1 MARIKGNSIT
11 DNITP
16 QVKLISMSENPVG
29 SIVAMWIGS
38 RYEKSVNPV
47 IVQYLYDNIPVQGDV
62 IDFTKKYLC
71 ECYPEFS
78 GDSKSDY
85 HNVIEEVAKLVVKS
99 NLPPLDA
106 INFTFEIN
114 NASIAFREQIV
125 RGRQPQ
131 NFWTQ
136 TSRTADLTS
145 MDVNRLPSI
154 DAYGEEAV
162 KIYNDAVES
171 IRKAYKYLSDL
182 GVPSEDIRLIPQGMT
197 HRIYWMVPFRT
208 LVTALKK
215 RTSWIAQSSLWTPI
229 IEGIQNEINEKCSFF
244 SDIIGV
250 PSDVSISEGKVVN
263 HTYDNENYDR
273 YYQHDPQPCDPL
285 WLAYHNFTMPA
296 HTDIK
301 FYDRLKQS
309 YIKIWNT
316 DICNILGW
324 DKNNPSKLGPYDRP
338 VIF

>member
-1 MARIKGNSIT
+1 MARIKGHSIT
-11 DNITP
+11 DNIVP
-16 QVKLISMSENPVG
+16 EVRLINMSSNPVG
-29 SIVAMWIGS
+29 TIVSMWIGS
-38 RYEKSVNPV
+38 RYEVSLDPAA
-47 IVQYLYDNIPVQGDV
+47 VQMLYDIKEYEYPENE
-62 IDFTKKYLC
+62 TAKALC
-71 ECYPEFS
+71 KCYPEFA
-78 GDSKSDY
+78 GQDGTDY
-85 HNVIEEVAKLVVKS
+85 KNVINQVASLVVKS

-106 INFTFEIN
+106 VNFTFEIS

-154 DAYGEEAV
+154 DAHGEEAV
-162 KIYNDAVES
+162 RIYDDVIET
-171 IRKAYKYLSDL
+171 IRQAYKSLVDL

-229 IEGIQNEINEKCSFF
+229 IGGIQEELHFHCSFF
-244 SDIIGV
+244 SSFIGT
-250 PSDVSISEGKVVN
+250 PSDVTISDGKVTN

-273 YYQHDPQPCDPL
+273 YYNRDPQPCDPL
-285 WLAYHNFTMPA
+285 WLAYHGYTMPK
-296 HTDIK
+296 HTNLDL
-301 FYDRLKQS
+301 YDTMKRS
-309 YIKIWNT
+309 YIKVWSD

-324 DKNNPSKLGPYDRP
+324 DKSNPDGLGPYDRP
-338 VIF
+338 KE